1 MPLILLLAPVAL
13 LAAPVPTIGAEERAS
28 PATGGARSAEH
39 RIAPRAQALVAD
51 LPPAPTPPLAEGPPL
66 SLTEALTRA
75 RAAAPDLG
83 ILRERVVQASLDV
96 GRAWAQVKPRLDLTA
111 SYTRTQ
117 DPVPAPPTFLRGSAD
132 SVLGALV
139 LEVPLFNGRA
149 FPAIATANQ
158 LVDVARLTETEQR
171 IDLLLLV
178 AATYYSGVQLRE
190 LYRVAFRLSGTTR
203 DHAIEA
209 QARFEAGQ
217 IQRSAAVR
225 ARIDV
230 LRADEEARRAVNA
243 YRSTKSQLAQL
254 LDRRDTAFELATP
267 PDPPEEVRG
276 AFPDLIRRA
285 LRDRP
290 EMAAAKVNEEIAAR
304 LHTDAVLQFFPTV
317 SANAAYRYNN
327 VEDFSGRT
335 LTWAV
340 TLALTLPLYD
350 GGLRYVALKD
360 ADSKEREARLS
371 TRSQVARIE
380 DELRRGQ
387 LDLESAR
394 ALREEAEHA
403 LVYAREN
410 EELVRAQFEAGTAT
424 QVEVSDAQAALFQS
438 EATALEETLAVQL
451 AALRVARAVGA
462 FERQARSTKGSQEDP

>member
-1 MPLILLLAPVAL
+1 LLVHLIHFLACALLLA
-13 LAAPVPTIGAEERAS
+13 AAQAEKPTTVIE
-28 PATGGARSAEH
+28 
-39 RIAPRAQALVAD
+39 PRAQALVAD
-51 LPPAPTPPLAEGPPL
+51 LPPPPTPPAPEGPPL
-66 SLTEALTRA
+66 SLAEALARA
-75 RAAAPDLG
+75 RAASPDLA

-96 GRAWAQVKPRLDLTA
+96 GRAWAQVKPTLNLTA
-111 SYTRTQ
+111 SYTRNQ
-117 DPVPAPPTFLRGSAD
+117 DAPPVFGPPPDFVAPGTRNILQ
-132 SVLGALV
+132 GAVALQ
-139 LEVPLFNGRA
+139 VPIFNGRA

-158 LVDVARLTETEQR
+158 LVDVAQLTEAQQR
-171 IDLLLLV
+171 IELLLQV

-190 LYRVAFRLSGTTR
+190 LFRVAFRQSKTTR

-217 IQRSAAVR
+217 IQRSAALR

-230 LRADEEARRAVNA
+230 LRADEESKRAVFS
-243 YRSTKSQLAQL
+243 YLSTKSQLAQL
-254 LDRRDTAFELATP
+254 LDRRDTAFELETP
-267 PDPPEEVRG
+267 PDPPPEVRG
-276 AFPDLIRRA
+276 AFADLLDRA

-290 EMAAAKVNEEIAAR
+290 EMAAAHASEEIASR
-304 LHTDAVLQFFPTV
+304 LSTDAVLQFFPTL

-327 VEDFSGRT
+327 VEDFSGRN

-340 TLALTLPLYD
+340 TIALTLPLYD

-360 ADSKEREARLS
+360 AGSRQREARLR
-371 TRSQVARIE
+371 TRSQVTRIE

-394 ALREEAEHA
+394 ALREEADHA

-424 QVEVSDAQAALFQS
+424 QVEVSDAEAALFQS
-438 EATALEETLAVQL
+438 EATALEQRLAVQL

-462 FERQARSTKGSQEDP
+462 FQR

>member
-13 LAAPVPTIGAEERAS
+13 LAAPAQAQRPT
-28 PATGGARSAEH
+28 TV
-39 RIAPRAQALVAD
+39 IAPRAQALVAD

-66 SLTEALTRA
+66 SLAEALTRA

-158 LVDVARLTETEQR
+158 LVDVARLTETQQR

-254 LDRRDTAFELATP
+254 LDRRDTAFELTTP

-394 ALREEAEHA
+394 ALREEADHA

>member
-1 MPLILLLAPVAL
+1 VRLILFPACALL
-13 LAAPVPTIGAEERAS
+13 LAAPQAQRPTTVIE
-28 PATGGARSAEH
+28 
-39 RIAPRAQALVAD
+39 PRAQALVAD
-51 LPPAPTPPLAEGPPL
+51 LPPPPMPPSPEGPPL
-66 SLTEALTRA
+66 SLAEALARA
-75 RAAAPDLG
+75 RAASPDLA

-96 GRAWAQVKPRLDLTA
+96 GRAWAQVKPILNLTA
-111 SYTRTQ
+111 SYTRNQ
-117 DPVPAPPTFLRGSAD
+117 DAPIRFVENPNGANPPVLLEEGSRN
-132 SVLGALV
+132 SVQGALA
-139 LEVPLFNGRA
+139 LQVPLFNGRA

-158 LVDVARLTETEQR
+158 LVDVARLTEAEQR
-171 IDLLLLV
+171 IELLLQV

-190 LYRVAFRLSGTTR
+190 LFRVAFRQARTTR

-209 QARFEAGQ
+209 EARYEAGQ

-230 LRADEEARRAVNA
+230 LRADEESRRAVYA
-243 YRSTKSQLAQL
+243 YLSTKSQLAQL
-254 LDRRDTAFELATP
+254 LDRRDTAFELEAP
-267 PDPPEEVRG
+267 RDPPPEVRG
-276 AFPDLIRRA
+276 AFTEVLDRA

-290 EMAAAKVNEEIAAR
+290 EMAAARANEEIAAR
-304 LHTDAVLQFFPTV
+304 LTTDAVLQFFPTL
-317 SANAAYRYNN
+317 SANGAYRYNN

-340 TLALTLPLYD
+340 TIALTLPLYD

-360 ADSKEREARLS
+360 AGSRQREARLR
-371 TRSQVARIE
+371 TRSQVTRIE
-380 DELRRGQ
+380 DEVRRGQ

-394 ALREEAEHA
+394 ALREEADHA

-424 QVEVSDAQAALFQS
+424 QVEVSDAEAALFQS
-438 EATALEETLAVQL
+438 EATALEQRLAVQL

-462 FERQARSTKGSQEDP
+462 FQR